1 MNISKLR
8 ELGIKQIFIYNSRQK
23 VREGQNLKG
32 VIRVGSLSNNIESYI
47 KKKIEESPAQTVIIN
62 RSRLSEKFCCVPSQ
76 INYVLS
82 TRFTPEKGY
91 LIKSRRG
98 GGGYIQISRL
108 KISDQKLLFKFMNEI
123 IGESITQK
131 EAADF
136 ITGIYEKDIIT
147 EREKELLLAC
157 IHRESIPVS
166 LPARDKIRAK
176 LLTNIL
182 LELMKCQ

>member
-1 MNISKLR
+1 M
-8 ELGIKQIFIYNSRQK
+8 
-23 VREGQNLKG
+23 
-32 VIRVGSLSNNIESYI
+32 GSLSNNIESYI

-62 RSRLSEKFCCVPSQ
+62 RSRLAEKFSCVPSQ

-91 LIKSRRG
+91 LVKSRRG

-108 KISDQKLLFKFMNEI
+108 KISEQKLLYEFMNEI
-123 IGESITQK
+123 IGDSISQK

-136 ITGIYEKDIIT
+136 ITGIYEKNIIT
-147 EREKELLLAC
+147 ERERDLLLAS

-166 LPARDKIRAK
+166 LPARDKVRAK
-176 LLTNIL
+176 LLTNVL
-182 LELMKCQ
+182 LEIMKYQ